1 MINIGVLISGGGSNL
16 QALIDNIKS
25 GMINAQIKIV
35 VSDHKSA
42 FGLQRAE
49 NENIKAVFV
58 SKKMAGD
65 NIQFHKNIL
74 EILQHE
80 NIDLVVLAGYL
91 SILTPLFIE
100 TYKNKIINIHPALL
114 PAFGGNGMYG
124 LKVHEA
130 VLNYGAKI
138 SGATVHFVDEGTDTG
153 AIILQESVE
162 VLANDTPET
171 LQQRVLSIEHK
182 LLPLAVKYFA
192 ENKLQIIENKG
203 NRTIVKING

>member
-58 SKKMAGD
+58 SKKMAGN
-65 NIQFHKNIL
+65 NIQFHNNIL

-171 LQQRVLSIEHK
+171 LQKRVLSIEHK

>member
-1 MINIGVLISGGGSNL
+1 
-16 QALIDNIKS
+16 
-25 GMINAQIKIV
+25 
-35 VSDHKSA
+35 
-42 FGLQRAE
+42 
-49 NENIKAVFV
+49 
-58 SKKMAGD
+58 
-65 NIQFHKNIL
+65 
-74 EILQHE
+74 
-80 NIDLVVLAGYL
+80 
-91 SILTPLFIE
+91 
-100 TYKNKIINIHPALL
+100 
-114 PAFGGNGMYG
+114 MYG

-171 LQQRVLSIEHK
+171 LQKRVLSIEHK